1 MFGLG
6 NNDRAAIE
14 LLQRSI
20 TKLEQQVKDLKIENK
35 EELSK
40 KFYCGVFVGAITL
53 GMILIL
59 FK

>member
-1 MFGLG
+1 MFGIG
-6 NNDRAAIE
+6 DESRIAIQ
-14 LLQRSI
+14 LLQKNI
-20 TKLEQQVKDLKIENK
+20 TKLEQQVKELKIENK

-53 GMILIL
+53 AIVLIL

>member
-6 NNDRAAIE
+6 GNDRTAIE
-14 LLQRSI
+14 LLQWNI
-20 TKLEQQVKDLKIENK
+20 TKLEQRVKELKIENK

-53 GMILIL
+53 AIILIL